1 MNIFKACFLIT
12 RRLAFSLVLYFFI
25 FAVMAV
31 ITTMANGDTVPT
43 DFAACRPEV
52 TVLAPDSSDPITEG
66 FLTFLSGNCTL
77 VSLPD
82 DETETLQDAIFFH
95 ETDLIVF
102 IPEGF
107 SRSPSS
113 EKLQTASY
121 PGSFESYY
129 GKILINRYWNTV
141 TRLLSQFPE
150 ASQEEIRE
158 MALSSLSVSAKVV
171 TERFDAPS
179 PLPSVYRSFGYI
191 LAYILMAHLLM
202 CISNVLLCFQA
213 PAVTMRTLASPTKPW
228 KRRLPLI
235 LYSLALAVV
244 SWIFFS
250 VLGLV
255 IYRPLA
261 EGGDFRLVLIGLLNI
276 LVFALVAASLALLVS
291 VLIKTSVS
299 QAIACNLISLGFC
312 FLGGV
317 FVPQSMLSESL
328 LFFSRFTPT
337 YWYVRVWDEIF
348 AIPDFSASAL
358 SPILSHLLLELGF
371 AAVLFL
377 MSLAAEKIKSR
388 RREAFGESVTPYL
401 P

>member
-1 MNIFKACFLIT
+1 M
-12 RRLAFSLVLYFFI
+12 LYFFI

-31 ITTMANGDTVPT
+31 ITTMANGNTVPT

-52 TVLAPDSSDPITEG
+52 TVLAPDSSDPLTEG
-66 FLTFLSGNCTL
+66 FLTFLSGNYTL

-82 DETETLQDAIFFH
+82 DETETLQDAIFFPRNRPDRFH
-95 ETDLIVF
+95 PGGLF
-102 IPEGF
+102 PLP
-107 SRSPSS
+107 PSS
-113 EKLQTASY
+113 EKLQAASY
-121 PGSFESYY
+121 PGSFEGYY

-179 PLPSVYRSFGYI
+179 PLPSVYQSFGYI

-213 PAVTMRTLASPTKPW
+213 PAVTMRTLASPHKPW
-228 KRRLPLI
+228 QRRLPLI

-299 QAIACNLISLGFC
+299 R
-312 FLGGV
+312 
-317 FVPQSMLSESL
+317 QSPA
-328 LFFSRFTPT
+328 T
-337 YWYVRVWDEIF
+337 
-348 AIPDFSASAL
+348 
-358 SPILSHLLLELGF
+358 
-371 AAVLFL
+371 
-377 MSLAAEKIKSR
+377 
-388 RREAFGESVTPYL
+388 
-401 P
+401 